1 MIPKIVITDT
11 HFGRKNNS
19 AAFLKSQMSFLD
31 MLILDLGRMAPG
43 TRFDVVHCG
52 DVFDS
57 RSTVSIYIMTAV
69 MDMFRRMIKA
79 IMDVNPDNRLI
90 FIAGNHD
97 FFSPV
102 GDTVNS
108 LDTIISQLAHE
119 GNVMT
124 VSRTAMRDPEDGSIL
139 YVPWFEWNE
148 RLDDMDFD
156 GVRLAFTHTDL
167 NIYKYDRRIP
177 EGMIVVSGH
186 IHQERDYR
194 DGRMVNLPAPYGL
207 DFNDVNDNNKGAFLV
222 AEADNVIVVAPYMRN
237 DTSIQFRRLAGE
249 EIFDI
254 PDLDESIERGDN
266 YNIYLPSDLM
276 GGQRVMSRINELR
289 EDFKY
294 INIIPVSGSMQD
306 VCESGFDC
314 SLDIDGILRESL
326 PDHLRE
332 RFDVVIEDVKKK
344 EK

>member
-1 MIPKIVITDT
+1 
-11 HFGRKNNS
+11 
-19 AAFLKSQMSFLD
+19 
-31 MLILDLGRMAPG
+31 
-43 TRFDVVHCG
+43 
-52 DVFDS
+52 
-57 RSTVSIYIMTAV
+57 
-69 MDMFRRMIKA
+69 
-79 IMDVNPDNRLI
+79 
-90 FIAGNHD
+90 
-97 FFSPV
+97 
-102 GDTVNS
+102 
-108 LDTIISQLAHE
+108 
-119 GNVMT
+119 
-124 VSRTAMRDPEDGSIL
+124 
-139 YVPWFEWNE
+139 
-148 RLDDMDFD
+148 
-156 GVRLAFTHTDL
+156 
-167 NIYKYDRRIP
+167 
-177 EGMIVVSGH
+177 
-186 IHQERDYR
+186 
-194 DGRMVNLPAPYGL
+194 
-207 DFNDVNDNNKGAFLV
+207 
-222 AEADNVIVVAPYMRN
+222 MRN